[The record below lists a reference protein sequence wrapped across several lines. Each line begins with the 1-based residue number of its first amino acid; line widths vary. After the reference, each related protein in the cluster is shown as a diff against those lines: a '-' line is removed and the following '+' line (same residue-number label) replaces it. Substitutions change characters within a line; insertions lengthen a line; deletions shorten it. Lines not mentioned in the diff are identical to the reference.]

1 MPVNIFRYV
10 LVLLVLLGLVGFGGT
25 DTKTGRKLST
35 GNATIEQSLGTT
47 LLRPVFQCGSGGD
60 SVTDDGLAGSVTVFE
75 SGPVRP
81 IALSADGK
89 RLFVTNRPAHCLE
102 IYAVEGD
109 TLRLVSAIAV
119 GLEPVA
125 VVERN
130 ANEVWVVNHLSDSV
144 SVVRLDG
151 TPRVLRTLQ
160 VGDEPR
166 DIVFAGAN
174 RDRAFVTAAFR
185 GQNRPN
191 ITTKDLTTPGQ
202 GRADVWVFDAANLDE
217 SLTGNPLTILTLFA
231 DTPRALAVSPD
242 GMTVYA
248 APLFSGNGT
257 TTLHRDAVFGRKP
270 APSASSDGVTA
281 PATGLIVKYDG
292 AAWRDEAK
300 TDWSS
305 SVKFSLPDYDLFA
318 IDATA
323 SIPILK
329 SRMSGVGTTLFNLA
343 VHPQSGK
350 VFVSNTEAKN
360 EIRFEGSGALGTTV
374 RGRLAESRISVVD
387 VASQSVDS
395 VHLNSHVN
403 FALPT
408 AQNSGLAISAAEKAK
423 SLAQPTAMVFS
434 PGGETLYVAALGSN
448 KVAALP
454 TSSLASGQFSPNSAL
469 HINVPD
475 GPAGLALNAAGSRL
489 FVYSHVAHSVS
500 VIDTKSLTV
509 LKTTPLFTPDS
520 QRVRSGRR
528 ILYDANFSSS
538 NGTSSCASCHTFAD
552 MDHLAWDLGNPDD
565 PQKTN
570 TNAYVSNSPKT
581 TSKFHP
587 MKGPMTTQTLRG
599 MAKNGPTHWR
609 GDRIGSTRATVRG
622 SVESLE
628 AASFK
633 EFNPAFVALLG
644 RLTPLSD
651 ADMQAFTD
659 FALALKM
666 PPNPVRALD
675 NSLSAAEQA
684 GSNTYFNVNNITGL
698 GSCNHCHSLN
708 PSTGQ
713 FGTSGL
719 MSFEGFRITENFK
732 VPHLRN
738 MYQKVGMFGF
748 SGGAGA
754 ATGAQVRGFGF
765 SNDGGID
772 TLINFF
778 SDPVFNFPAPIATT
792 RDQVIAFV
800 LAMDTDLLPIVG
812 QQVTWRP
819 GAPDAVE
826 ARLTMLKTQ
835 SQVAAPRA
843 ACDLLVRGNID
854 GIAHTGLLK
863 ANGSWQMRSGAL
875 LADTAL
881 RALATISQP
890 LTFTCLPPADGK
902 RVALNGG
909 AAPDNAVVEYYL
921 PVADQY
927 FITASASDKALL
939 DSGIAAGW
947 ARTGIWFNQGG
958 TTPVCRFY
966 GSVSPGPNSHF
977 YTAVQSE
984 CDVLKSLQASTPSTQ
999 PRLNFESLDFLTT
1012 PAVNGAC
1019 AVGMVPV
1026 YRAYNDGFSLRKDGN
1041 HRFATDLNAIAQVVA
1056 RGWINEGIVM
1066 CAPT

>member
-1 MPVNIFRYV
+1 MAATIFRVTCIV
-10 LVLLVLLGLVGFGGT
+10 LALLGLLGFGGNPG
-25 DTKTGRKLST
+25 KSGAQVST
-35 GNATIEQSLGTT
+35 SNAAIEQSLGTT
-47 LLRPVFQCGSGGD
+47 LLKPVFQCGSGSD
-60 SVTDDGLAGSVTVFE
+60 SVTEDTLAGSVSVFE

-109 TLRLVSAIAV
+109 TLRLVSAVAV

-125 VVERN
+125 VAERN
-130 ANEVWVVNHLSDSV
+130 GNEVWVVNHLSDSV

-166 DIVFAGAN
+166 DIVFAGAS
-174 RDRAFVTAAFR
+174 RDRAFITAAFR
-185 GQNRPN
+185 GQNRPDMSTSN
-191 ITTKDLTTPGQ
+191 LTAQGQ

-242 GMTVYA
+242 GSTVYA

-257 TTLHRDAVFGRKP
+257 TTLHRDAVLGRKP
-270 APSASSDGVTA
+270 PPLKSSDGLTA

-305 SVKFSLPDYDLFA
+305 AVKFSLPDYDLFA
-318 IDATA
+318 IDANAAVPT
-323 SIPILK
+323 LK
-329 SRMSGVGTTLFNLA
+329 SRVSGVGTTLFNLA
-343 VHPQSGK
+343 VHPLNGK
-350 VFVSNTEAKN
+350 VYVSNTEAKN
-360 EIRFEGSGALGTTV
+360 EIRFEGAGVSATTV

-387 VASQSVDS
+387 VASQSVDA

-408 AQNSGLAISAAEKAK
+408 AQIPGQAISAADKAK

-454 TSSLASGQFSPNSAL
+454 TASISASQFSPNSAQ
-469 HINVPD
+469 HITVAD
-475 GPAGLALNAAGSRL
+475 GPAGLALNATGTRL

-500 VIDTKSLTV
+500 VIDTKNLTV

-520 QRVRSGRR
+520 QRVKSGRR

-552 MDHLAWDLGNPDD
+552 LDHLAWDLGNPDD

-570 TNAYVSNSPKT
+570 GNAYVNNSPKT
-581 TSKFHP
+581 TLRFHP

-609 GDRIGSTRATVRG
+609 GDRTGGTRATVRG
-622 SVESLE
+622 RVESLE
-628 AASFK
+628 EASFK
-633 EFNPAFVALLG
+633 EFNPAFVGLLG
-644 RLTPLSD
+644 RQAPLSD
-651 ADMQAFTD
+651 VDMQAFTD
-659 FALALKM
+659 FAMALKM

-675 NSLSAAEQA
+675 NSLTAAEQA
-684 GSNTYFNVNNITGL
+684 GRDIYFNVNNITGL

-708 PSTGQ
+708 APAGQ
-713 FGTSGL
+713 FGTGGL
-719 MSFEGFRITENFK
+719 MSFEGFRISENFK

-748 SGGAGA
+748 SADAGPK
-754 ATGAQVRGFGF
+754 TGPQIRGFGF
-765 SNDGGID
+765 SNDGSLD
-772 TLINFF
+772 TLVSFF
-778 SDPVFNFPAPIATT
+778 SDPVFNFPSPVATT
-792 RDQVIAFV
+792 RYQVIAFV
-800 LAMDTDLLPIVG
+800 LAMDSDLLPVVG

-826 ARLTMLKTQ
+826 SRL
-835 SQVAAPRA
+835 S
-843 ACDLLVRGNID
+843 
-854 GIAHTGLLK
+854 LLK
-863 ANGSWQMRSGAL
+863 QQAQLIMARRNSW
-875 LADTAL
+875 
-881 RALATISQP
+881 
-890 LTFTCLPPADGK
+890 
-902 RVALNGG
+902 
-909 AAPDNAVVEYYL
+909 
-921 PVADQY
+921 
-927 FITASASDKALL
+927 
-939 DSGIAAGW
+939 
-947 ARTGIWFNQGG
+947 
-958 TTPVCRFY
+958 
-966 GSVSPGPNSHF
+966 
-977 YTAVQSE
+977 
-984 CDVLKSLQASTPSTQ
+984 
-999 PRLNFESLDFLTT
+999 
-1012 PAVNGAC
+1012 
-1019 AVGMVPV
+1019 
-1026 YRAYNDGFSLRKDGN
+1026 
-1041 HRFATDLNAIAQVVA
+1041 
-1056 RGWINEGIVM
+1056 
-1066 CAPT
+1066 